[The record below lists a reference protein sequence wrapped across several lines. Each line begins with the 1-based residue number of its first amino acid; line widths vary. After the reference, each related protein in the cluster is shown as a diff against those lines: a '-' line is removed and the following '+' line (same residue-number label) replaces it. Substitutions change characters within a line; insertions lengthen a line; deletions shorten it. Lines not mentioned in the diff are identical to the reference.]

1 MYEVSCVAGNK
12 VDAAYAVKSLGPM
25 GGHSS
30 SQKDHS
36 SSHHHYKNHQKYY
49 NTQQQYST
57 KQQTKDRHHQSSKR
71 RDHNEP
77 LYETEEKTPH
87 KSEKDNGV
95 KSHVLRLLRR
105 SKSHSNAQQHL
116 EKEQL
121 HQQQQQ
127 LLAQQRH
134 EDDIRQ
140 RDDGGNT
147 KNRRR
152 ELDRRVMVTI
162 VDGLPV
168 VVTSR
173 QNRAKVNEKKYFI
186 FIWFFFHE
194 KNRIKKQPFLFYVL

>member
-30 SQKDHS
+30 SQKDH
-36 SSHHHYKNHQKYY
+36 HHYKNHQKYY
-49 NTQQQYST
+49 NNQQQQPQHYST
-57 KQQTKDRHHQSSKR
+57 KQQTKDRHHQNSKR
-71 RDHNEP
+71 HNEP
-77 LYETEEKTPH
+77 LYETEDKTAH

-121 HQQQQQ
+121 LQQQQ

-134 EDDIRQ
+134 EDDTRQ
-140 RDDGGNT
+140 RDDAGNT

-173 QNRAKVNEKKYFI
+173 QHRAKVI
-186 FIWFFFHE
+186 LITH
-194 KNRIKKQPFLFYVL
+194 FL